1 VPDVTPLSQPPG
13 PFRRSAPSGVPV
25 PSVPELADLLATAR
39 VVALPMRVRFR
50 GITAREAVVLRGPE
64 GWTEFSPFVEYDDA
78 EAAAWLRATVDFGWT
93 RHEPTADSV
102 PVNAT
107 VPAIAADDVADLLR
121 RYPGC
126 TTAKVKVAEPGTTVE
141 DDVARVA
148 AVRRAMGD
156 DAAVRVDANGLWT
169 LDQAT
174 AALARLAP
182 FGLQYA
188 EQPVASV
195 SDLAV
200 LRSRVAGLGI
210 PIAADESVR
219 KASDPLAVARAG
231 AADVLVVKAQPLGG
245 ITAAR
250 AIVAEAG
257 LPCVVGGGGATT
269 RRGGG
274 GWGAAAG
281 RRGVGPRAPPTSVGL
296 GMGAFLAAEAM
307 APGYAAGLGT
317 AAMFSGDVTSDP
329 LLPVDGRI
337 AVRRVEPD
345 TALLERW
352 AAPPERT
359 AWWQARLRRVHALL
373 AAEAATA

>member
-1 VPDVTPLSQPPG
+1 M
-13 PFRRSAPSGVPV
+13 R
-25 PSVPELADLLATAR
+25 DLLATAR

-50 GITAREAVVLRGPE
+50 GITVREALLLRGPE

-78 EAAAWLRATVDFGWT
+78 EAAAWLRAAVDFGWT
-93 RHEPTADSV
+93 RQAPAADAV

-107 VPAIAADDVADLLR
+107 VPAVPAADVPDLLR

-126 TTAKVKVAEPGTTVE
+126 TTAKVKVAEPGTSIE

-148 AVRRAMGD
+148 AVRRAMGE
-156 DAAVRVDANGLWT
+156 DAAVRVDANGLWS

-174 AALARLAP
+174 EALGRLARYR
-182 FGLQYA
+182 LQYA

-195 SDLAV
+195 PDLAT

-245 ITAAR
+245 VTAAR
-250 AIVAEAG
+250 AVIAEAG
-257 LPCVVGGGGATT
+257 LPCVVSSALD
-269 RRGGG
+269 
-274 GWGAAAG
+274 
-281 RRGVGPRAPPTSVGL
+281 TSVGL
-296 GMGAFLAAEAM
+296 GMGAFLAAAAM
-307 APGYAAGLGT
+307 APAYAAGLGT
-317 AAMFSGDVTSDP
+317 GAMFTGDVTAEP
-329 LLPVDGRI
+329 LLPVAGGI

-345 TALLERW
+345 PALLERW
-352 AAPPERT
+352 AASPERT
-359 AWWQARLRRVHALL
+359 AWWRARLARVHALL
-373 AAEAATA
+373 AAG